1 MTRDRAAFF
10 DVDDTLITIK
20 SMFRF
25 LQYDIAASDRPPS
38 DYTRAM
44 AELRALKARGAPRQ
58 ETNRAFYR
66 NFTGRDEAQ
75 LGVRGA
81 EWFRSEYLRGGVFN
95 KRVLTTLRRHHRA
108 GEVIVLVSGSFPPCL
123 DPIAAFVC
131 ADLVLCSRPQVRE
144 GRYTGDLAVPM
155 VGERKAAAVRAEAA
169 ARGIALEH
177 SLAYGD
183 HLSDLPLL
191 DLVGHPV
198 VVGDDP
204 SLRDLAIRRG
214 WTRWPDVLT
223 RQG

>member
-1 MTRDRAAFF
+1 M
-10 DVDDTLITIK
+10 
-20 SMFRF
+20 
-25 LQYDIAASDRPPS
+25 
-38 DYTRAM
+38 
-44 AELRALKARGAPRQ
+44 
-58 ETNRAFYR
+58 
-66 NFTGRDEAQ
+66 
-75 LGVRGA
+75 
-81 EWFRSEYLRGGVFN
+81 FN